1 MLHDDQRVP
10 GVFKVF
16 HDRVDAIHVAGVQA
30 DRRFI
35 QHEKCID
42 EVGAEGG
49 RQIDSLHFAA
59 RERSAL
65 PIQRE
70 VPESHVHEVDEASP
84 DFRQNQSPG
93 FVFDFGVQCIDKRL
107 KSRDRQKHHVVQREP
122 RERLVNLRGD
132 SQKGRPHESFVGV
145 FAVGA
150 RYSSVRSRA
159 ASDAPIHGVG
169 F

>member
-1 MLHDDQRVP
+1 MFYDDQ
-10 GVFKVF
+10 GVAGVLEVF

-35 QHEKCID
+35 QHEKRID
-42 EVGAEGG
+42 EIGAEGG
-49 RQIDSLHFAA
+49 RQIDALHFAPGK
-59 RERSAL
+59 RPAL

-70 VPESHVHEVDEASP
+70 VPESHVHEVNEAPP

-150 RYSSVRSRA
+150 RYSSVRSHA